1 VFERLVEWA
10 AAALETSSNQ
20 PVLPHAII
28 ALNASENDVDRELWD
43 VDVAT
48 ERLLESLSHT
58 VHQNV
63 CFQKHAQI
71 WKDRNRQIE
80 TVEQLMLSYYSSLR
94 VSIMSLARLNP
105 LLVSYCSI
113 CDMISIITCLDPR
126 LCASLLK
133 VDPS

>member
-28 ALNASENDVDRELWD
+28 VLNASENNVAPELWD

-63 CFQKHAQI
+63 CFKKHAQL
-71 WKDRNRQIE
+71 WGDRNRQIE

-94 VSIMSLARLNP
+94 VSIRSSAQLNP

-113 CDMISIITCLDPR
+113 CDMVSLITCPDPR
-126 LCASLLK
+126 LCVSLLK